1 MGIFVAWFSLIA
13 PLLLWLVA
21 TVALILTAPFWLMLP
36 TCCVVDNTLAIQW
49 LSVLPWIY
57 AFTTVPLIGLGAI
70 IFGLYRYSG
79 RFDFSAILP
88 NLIVSTVGGLAAAYR
103 FTKAFLLNID
113 NIVIASAVFGILFIT
128 IGLATVI
135 ARPLSRP
142 KSAPSSP

>member
-1 MGIFVAWFSLIA
+1 M
-13 PLLLWLVA
+13 
-21 TVALILTAPFWLMLP
+21 
-36 TCCVVDNTLAIQW
+36 
-49 LSVLPWIY
+49 
-57 AFTTVPLIGLGAI
+57 PLIGLGAI

-128 IGLATVI
+128 IGL
-135 ARPLSRP
+135 RL
-142 KSAPSSP
+142 